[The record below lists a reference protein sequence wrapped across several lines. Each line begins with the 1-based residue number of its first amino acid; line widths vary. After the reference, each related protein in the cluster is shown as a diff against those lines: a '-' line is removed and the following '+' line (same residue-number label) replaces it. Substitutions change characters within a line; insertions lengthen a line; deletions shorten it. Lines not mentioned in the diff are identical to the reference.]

1 MACALMFPT
10 PSQPLAGSTTVSSLA
25 SADRAVRQARLLE
38 LMLAGH
44 MPDRLRALAPV
55 TVDAKDTHGR
65 MRRLVL
71 FVARDYLSVG
81 TNDDAVRVPLDAHAA
96 QLAVDALGCMLPTPR
111 MVDLIWRSAQ
121 HLPPQPWGPPYGAPM
136 LSAERALAHSSR
148 VDARIKELGLDPGG
162 LLAGHKKDVVLSN
175 RLQAKPRSVAIYG
188 WHNTDGTVIQPLS
201 LVHEST
207 YADYSHG
214 VRPVLMQCT
223 LDDAERVD
231 LRDVLRDPALAPIL
245 SSEGPLKV
253 FRQPYT

>member
-1 MACALMFPT
+1 M
-10 PSQPLAGSTTVSSLA
+10 SSLA
-25 SADRAVRQARLLE
+25 SADRADRQARLLE

-44 MPDRLRALAPV
+44 VPDRLRALAPV
-55 TVDAKDTHGR
+55 TVDAKDAHGR

-121 HLPPQPWGPPYGAPM
+121 RLPPQPWGPPYGAPM
-136 LSAERALAHSSR
+136 LSVERALTHSSR
-148 VDARIKELGLDPGG
+148 IDARIKELGLDPDG

-207 YADYSHG
+207 YADCVG
-214 VRPVLMQCT
+214 ADPWRATPPARRINRRVRICRLDECVDST
-223 LDDAERVD
+223 LAAAGNQPGRRKEGRV
-231 LRDVLRDPALAPIL
+231 RAYGPAFLID
-245 SSEGPLKV
+245 
-253 FRQPYT
+253 